1 MSVLIEEGSV
11 ASGLPSSRR
20 GCKFFVLLISV
31 LAALGSVSVLAQVVP
46 PDAGRILQET
56 QQLNQPTLPAPS
68 PLPPI
73 RAPSPSKP
81 PPPAVGGDVKV
92 NVTHFTFTGNDALS
106 TETLQSSVLQWSNR
120 ALNFGE
126 LMQAVEAIEAR
137 YKAEGYFLAQAYLP
151 PQKIRDGAIEIAIA
165 EGKLG
170 ETRLEGESRVD
181 AEVVFKYLDRLP
193 KGKAVTLSTVE
204 RQILLINELAGGH
217 AALDL
222 QAGEASGST
231 DIVLTQTPE
240 ALMTGRLDVSN
251 HGSPSTG
258 EKRVGLS
265 LTGNSPWNLG
275 DRLSA
280 NVLTTE
286 TGNLASYS
294 LRYELPVGGDGWRL
308 IASSSLAEYALGG
321 SLAPLGASGQALSF
335 RLGASYPMLRSRA
348 ANLKLQIEADQS
360 KLNDRFSATA
370 LDLDKR
376 SRGLT
381 ATVSGDSLDEVWGGG
396 SNRFDLVLRH
406 GELTL
411 GPTSAALDAPPA
423 GPGTAGGFNK
433 ANLTA
438 SRQQII
444 TATVS
449 AQLQLSYQLAGKNL
463 DSSEKLGFGGP
474 LSMPGY
480 ANGEASGDSGGQA
493 KFNLRWQMNSDLA
506 LSVFTDYAR
515 LRLAYEPIPTPAA
528 TSNHKRLSDRGLI
541 IDWAAFGGY
550 SASVIV
556 AWAGKDAPN
565 PLDNDKPRI
574 WFNLA
579 YAW

>member
-1 MSVLIEEGSV
+1 MTAGVPACQKCRRSFLVSVI
-11 ASGLPSSRR
+11 
-20 GCKFFVLLISV
+20 
-31 LAALGSVSVLAQVVP
+31 AALGPAFALAQVV

-56 QQLNQPTLPAPS
+56 QQLAQPKPAAPIQ
-68 PLPPI
+68 LPPI
-73 RAPSPSKP
+73 QAPAPVKP
-81 PPPAVGGDVKV
+81 PPAAVGDVKV
-92 NVTHFTFTGNDALS
+92 NVTHFIFTGNDTLS
-106 TETLQSSVLQWSNR
+106 TETLQASVQQWSNR

-137 YKAEGYFLAQAYLP
+137 YKSAGYFLAQAYLP
-151 PQKIRDGAIEIAIA
+151 PQKIRDGAIEIVIA

-170 ETRLEGESRVD
+170 EARLEGESRVD

-193 KGKAVTLSTVE
+193 KGKTLTLPIVE

-222 QAGEASGST
+222 QAGEAAGST

-240 ALMTGRLDVSN
+240 ALLTGRLEVSN

-258 EKRVGLS
+258 EKRIGLS

-294 LRYELPVGGDGWRL
+294 LRYELPLGGDGWRL

-321 SLAPLGASGQALSF
+321 NLAPLGASGQALSF
-335 RLGASYPMLRSRA
+335 RLGASYPLLRSRA

-360 KLNDRFSATA
+360 KLNDRFSATDT
-370 LDLDKR
+370 DLGKR

-396 SNRFDLVLRH
+396 SNHLDLVLRH

-411 GPTSAALDAPPA
+411 GPTSAALDEPPA
-423 GPGTAGGFNK
+423 GPGAASSFNK
-433 ANLTA
+433 INLMA
-438 SRQQII
+438 SRQQTIN
-444 TATVS
+444 ATVS
-449 AQLQLSYQLAGKNL
+449 AQLQLSYQIAGKNL

-493 KFNLRWQMNSDLA
+493 KLNLRWQMNSALA
-506 LSVFTDYAR
+506 LTAFMDYAR
-515 LRLAYEPIPTPAA
+515 LRLAYEPLA
-528 TSNHKRLSDRGLI
+528 TATTNHKRLSDRGLI
-541 IDWAAFGGY
+541 VDWAAFGGY
-550 SASVIV
+550 SASVILG
-556 AWAGKDAPN
+556 WAGKDAPN
-565 PLDNDKPRI
+565 PADNDKPRI
-574 WFNLA
+574 WFSLA